1 MTDQIAEENFK
12 SLIQNGMSISH
23 SFPCRYRDLLGR
35 KGMKMVKVRGG
46 RWVQGNC
53 FPWNNRAHK
62 LTVRFK
68 SYAQDLREL
77 KPGKIQNGRWT
88 RRVVPSPAEEL
99 LAFDSSQETNS
110 ESSLMVWLLDY
121 WPHFRAGVVR

>member
-23 SFPCRYRDLLGR
+23 SFPWRYRDLLGR

-46 RWVQGNC
+46 KWVQGNC

-68 SYAQDLREL
+68 SYAQDLHEL
-77 KPGKIQNGRWT
+77 KPGKIQNGK
-88 RRVVPSPAEEL
+88 VNSKSSPVPGWGALSI
-99 LAFDSSQETNS
+99 
-110 ESSLMVWLLDY
+110 W
-121 WPHFRAGVVR
+121 